1 MFFTYRQNNS
11 GGSFNIDPEAGIS
24 IFVVVEADS
33 AGDADRR
40 AVDIGLYFD
49 GCETGEDCECCGD
62 RWSRASDYDG
72 EDFPRAYGNPIEDEV
87 TDAHYRSF
95 AETNP
100 VAFIHYKNG
109 EIRSVSGR
117 S

>member
-11 GGSFNIDPEAGIS
+11 GGSFNIDSEAGIS

-33 AGDADRR
+33 ADDADRR

-62 RWSRASDYDG
+62 RWSRAYEGYDVPSEYG
-72 EDFPRAYGNPIEDEV
+72 KPIADLLDDKRRVHWEGSNPMAY
-87 TDAHYRSF
+87 
-95 AETNP
+95 
-100 VAFIHYKNG
+100 IHYKNG
-109 EIRSVSGR
+109 EILAVGGQS
-117 S
+117 